1 MTAGVLLAAGAS
13 RRMGGTN
20 KLLLPVGGRP
30 MVRRP
35 AEALVGAGLEPVI
48 VVLGRDADA
57 VAEALAGLPVRQ
69 VRNPDPD
76 EGMGGSLR
84 RGCEALPAGADAV
97 AVALGDL
104 PGLRPEAVRRV
115 VEAFRRSPRG
125 IAVPVH
131 RGRRGHPVVLDLGRY
146 RAELLALG
154 GDRGARSLLRTHPHD
169 VLEVPVDDP
178 GVVADVDTPEE
189 YRRLADP
196 EGA

>member
-1 MTAGVLLAAGAS
+1 MTAGILLAAGAS

-35 AEALVGAGLEPVI
+35 AEALVGAGLDPVI
-48 VVLGRDADA
+48 AVLGRDAGA
-57 VAEALAGLPVRQ
+57 VAEALEGLPVVP

-84 RGCEALPAGADAV
+84 RGCEALPADADAV

-104 PGLRPEAVRRV
+104 PGLRAPAVAAV
-115 VEAFRRSPRG
+115 VEAFRRGRQG
-125 IAVPVH
+125 IALPVC

-146 RAELLALG
+146 RTALLGLR
-154 GDRGARSLLRTHPHD
+154 GDVGARLLVRAHPDD

-178 GVVADVDTPEE
+178 GVLRDVDTWEDYEALGGPG
-189 YRRLADP
+189 R
-196 EGA
+196 